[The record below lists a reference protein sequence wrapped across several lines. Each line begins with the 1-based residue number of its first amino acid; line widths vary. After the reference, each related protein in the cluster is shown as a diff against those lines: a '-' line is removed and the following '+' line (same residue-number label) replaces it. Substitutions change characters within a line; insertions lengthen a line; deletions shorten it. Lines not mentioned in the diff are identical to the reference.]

1 VTRECLG
8 SFCGPLLTSIVA
20 LTDDFK
26 FVASPEG
33 NLTWS
38 RQPSMYIGADVNDLK
53 TVGFATEDD
62 LSEGAIV
69 KGFGLFGGWAYNNR
83 KAGAIE
89 MNFVATPA
97 NEPGLYQLVDCA
109 PCDCLC

>member
-1 VTRECLG
+1 MTCEGRG
-8 SFCGPLLTSIVA
+8 SFCGPLLTPIVV
-20 LTDDFK
+20 LTNDLR

-33 NLTWS
+33 DMTWP
-38 RQPSMYIGADVNDLK
+38 RQPSMYIGAEANDLK

-62 LSEGAIV
+62 LSEGATV
-69 KGFGLFGGWAYNNR
+69 KGFGLFGGWAYNNE

-97 NEPGLYQLVDCA
+97 NETGLYQ
-109 PCDCLC
+109 